1 MIYRS
6 IILIVLLLLSCKQGP
21 VVNDLTELNGYW
33 EIEKVVFPD
42 GNSREYSISTTID
55 YIYFEENKGYRKK
68 VKPKLDGS
76 FITSDD
82 ADYFKINDKNGTFIM
97 SYENEL
103 SSREE
108 IIQALGGD
116 ILILVNEEGIAYHY
130 KRFQSIQIKSGQEP
144 G

>member
-6 IILIVLLLLSCKQGP
+6 IVLIFLFLLACKKEPEVKDISQ
-21 VVNDLTELNGYW
+21 LNGYW

-42 GNSREYSISTTID
+42 GNAKEYSISTTID
-55 YIYFEENKGYRKK
+55 FIYLDEMVGYRKK
-68 VKPKLDGS
+68 VQPKLDGT

-82 ADYFKINDKNGTFIM
+82 ADYFKINNKNGTFIM
-97 SYENEL
+97 SYESEL

-108 IIQALGGD
+108 IVRALSED
-116 ILILVNEEGIAYHY
+116 VLVIVNEEGIAYHY
-130 KRFQSIQIKSGQEP
+130 KRFQSIQIESGQEP